1 MNTKADERFSAGSEI
16 TVEIVIYL
24 AAFFAAVAGSALAAH
39 FDLSWPGAIRVL
51 VAMAGA

>member
-39 FDLSWPGAIRVL
+39 LDLSWPALISVL
-51 VAMAGA
+51 ASITGG